1 MTEYASNSHK
11 SKEATEKPK
20 APEKF
25 DKVTTARTSTREKS
39 GARKIF
45 EDFIV
50 NDFNSVKKYAIN
62 EIILPSVKRG
72 LYDLFTGSLNM
83 LFFGNSG
90 PRDFSG
96 NRGTGV
102 SYRTSYDR
110 YYSSNQ
116 SSRNQNA
123 QPRRVG
129 SGFSFNDIEFE
140 NRGDAQVVLE
150 RMDEIIE
157 RYGVISVAGMYDLA
171 GITAESTYHKY
182 GWTDIRSAK
191 IINDRGVYIID
202 MPRALP
208 LD

>member
-1 MTEYASNSHK
+1 MTNYASNSHK
-11 SKEATEKPK
+11 SKEAAEKSK
-20 APEKF
+20 VPEKF
-25 DKVTTARTSTREKS
+25 DKVTTARTSTREKT
-39 GARKIF
+39 GARKML

-50 NDFNSVKKYAIN
+50 NDFNSVKSYAIH

-83 LFFGNSG
+83 LFFGNGGS
-90 PRDFSG
+90 RDFG

-116 SSRNQNA
+116 PLRNQNP
-123 QPRRVG
+123 QSRRIG

-182 GWTDIRSAK
+182 GWTDIRSAR
-191 IINDRGVYIID
+191 IVNDRGVYIID